1 MKQYYYSEEGEKKGP
16 FPLSDFQNINI
27 TSETLI
33 WSEGFSV
40 WTRAKD
46 LEEFV
51 PILSMKPPTL
61 PNAAQSSTVDRDVV
75 DIPENVTAKSPNETD
90 KTEHWNDT
98 RTGLII
104 YAVCMFFIFFINT
117 LASNSRGNAGSAI
130 LMAWIIYTASKFAVK
145 RFFYRKDKF
154 FKRPVLFGIG
164 VGILTSLVV
173 LPIVVGIL
181 LLILYMTA
189 I

>member
-51 PILSMKPPTL
+51 PILSMMYVFKPKWTGDS
-61 PNAAQSSTVDRDVV
+61 QS
-75 DIPENVTAKSPNETD
+75 
-90 KTEHWNDT
+90 
-98 RTGLII
+98 
-104 YAVCMFFIFFINT
+104 
-117 LASNSRGNAGSAI
+117 
-130 LMAWIIYTASKFAVK
+130 
-145 RFFYRKDKF
+145 
-154 FKRPVLFGIG
+154 
-164 VGILTSLVV
+164 
-173 LPIVVGIL
+173 
-181 LLILYMTA
+181 
-189 I
+189 